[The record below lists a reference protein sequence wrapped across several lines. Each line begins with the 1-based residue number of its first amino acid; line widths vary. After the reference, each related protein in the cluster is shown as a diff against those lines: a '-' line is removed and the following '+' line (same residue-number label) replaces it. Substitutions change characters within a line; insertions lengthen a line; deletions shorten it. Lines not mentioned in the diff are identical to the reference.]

1 MKPLLITLLLIPF
14 SLFGRGSAPPET
26 QTNQDFIVSNYET
39 EDESSLGDNGRILTD
54 VEDPLEE
61 ETAYTPP
68 PTPKV
73 SIDLS
78 QVFKGSPII
87 YSLLLALSMTAVFL
101 WLYTI
106 FRWRVLAGYNES
118 SKKRL
123 TDLLCKN
130 KRNEALLLCKNKG
143 DLLSK
148 MVLASLSTDRSSRKE
163 LEEIVSNVVKKA
175 SGATWQRIGILND
188 IAIIAPM
195 LGLMGTVLG
204 MFYAFYD
211 INRSLNS
218 ITKLFDGLG
227 ISVATTVAGLCV
239 ALLSLLLHTFLKHR
253 LIRRLSVIEQEAEAM
268 IPLLANKEKG

>member
-1 MKPLLITLLLIPF
+1 MKRLLITLFLIPF
-14 SLFGRGSAPPET
+14 SLFGRGSAPLES
-26 QTNQDFIVSNYET
+26 QDDQKFIVSNLET
-39 EDESSLGDNGRILTD
+39 DDEASWNNNGRILMD
-54 VEDPLEE
+54 EEDAIEE
-61 ETAYTPP
+61 EASYTPT

-78 QVFKGSPII
+78 QVFRGSPYI
-87 YSLLLALSMTAVFL
+87 YSLLLFLSMTAVFL

-106 FRWRVLAGYNES
+106 LRWRVLAGYNES
-118 SKKRL
+118 FKTRII
-123 TDLLCKN
+123 DLLSTD
-130 KRNEALLLCKNKG
+130 KRNEALILCKNKG
-143 DLLSK
+143 DLLSR
-148 MVLASLSTDRSSRKE
+148 MVVATLSTNRNSRKE
-163 LEEIVSNVVKKA
+163 LEELMGHIVKKA

-211 INRSLNS
+211 INRSLDS

-239 ALLSLLLHTFLKHR
+239 ALLALLLHTFLKHR
-253 LIRRLSVIEQEAEAM
+253 LIRRLTVIEQEAEAM
-268 IPLLANKEKG
+268 IPLLESKERS